1 MLSLYSGENKQ
12 QSKESRADPG
22 TFEVA
27 LQVYCLQDGSLD
39 DYGDSFSDIDYSL
52 KKAIKL

>member
-12 QSKESRADPG
+12 QSKEAGADPG

-27 LQVYCLQDGSLD
+27 QQDGSLD